1 MADFQSNIGR
11 FQAFGAEVLAAS
23 VDSWDKARRA
33 VESHLLT
40 FPVLYGLDA
49 HETAASL
56 GCYLNEK
63 AELPHLHATAFVL
76 RPNGT
81 IALAVYSS
89 GALGRL
95 SVEDALSVVEALCGK
110 RT

>member
-1 MADFQSNIGR
+1 M
-11 FQAFGAEVLAAS
+11 VAAS
-23 VDSWDKARRA
+23 VDAWDDARRA
-33 VESHLLT
+33 VERHLLT

-49 HETAASL
+49 RETSALL
-56 GCYLNEK
+56 GCYLNER

-81 IALAVYSS
+81 IALAIYSS

-95 SVEDALSVVEALCGK
+95 SVEDALAVVEGVCGE